1 MAVIINDLNNFDL
14 DMISMVKIC
23 QEAEN
28 KFIGVNCGIMDQF
41 SIGMGTEGCAIL
53 LDCNTLEYR
62 YSKIN
67 MDGYK
72 IVIGN
77 TNKKRGL
84 ADSKYNER
92 RSECESALV
101 KYKQLRISIL

>member
-1 MAVIINDLNNFDL
+1 
-14 DMISMVKIC
+14 
-23 QEAEN
+23 
-28 KFIGVNCGIMDQF
+28 
-41 SIGMGTEGCAIL
+41 MGKKDCAIL
-53 LDCNTLEYR
+53 LDCNTLNYT
-62 YSKIN
+62 YSKLN

-92 RSECESALV
+92 RSECETAL
-101 KYKQLRISIL
+101 KKSKNIKI